1 MIARY
6 AFLLS
11 LFMPAMHAAH
21 GQAYSELDIG
31 DVRARFFSNGR
42 VAGGGGTGSS
52 PYEVPIG
59 EPASPLYVG
68 GLWIGGQTTANQT
81 RVSTILF
88 DTDGTQHFFP
98 GPLKLDGT
106 TDAANSLLYDQV
118 WRVSRAEVDAHQAYF
133 LCLNDPGCDPAVQY
147 PNGYTI
153 PLSFMG
159 WPAMGDVAEGYATY
173 LAPFH
178 DFNQDGNYNPA
189 DGDAPCIMGDQALF
203 SIFNDYL
210 GNVNGNT
217 GLGVEVHQMPFA
229 FNSADPAIG
238 QTVFVS
244 YRLINRSSQTYTNTM
259 LGFFN
264 DFDIGCA
271 TDDFIG
277 CDPSRNLAYGYNW
290 DNEDTGCLGQAG
302 YGVQPPAFGMTLI
315 KGPLVDADDADNAS
329 ANTLPNWNGRGFG
342 DGIIDNERHGLSH
355 FMYFNSSASPCCNDP
370 AFSMH
375 SYNYMRGIWK
385 DGTPMS
391 YGGSGYSTDPSALL
405 CAFMFPGD
413 GDPVGAGTGGQVQN
427 PWSETVQTPAT
438 PDRRGLMSM
447 GAFTLEPG
455 ENMHLLFAYVYARAA
470 SGGPMA
476 SVEALRVRVDS
487 VLAFAETLPVW
498 DASEMQAFSNGC
510 AEYTS
515 VSVGEVQGGKQFAV
529 FPVPVSDALHFQAPS
544 GFAGGS
550 FTLRDATGRA
560 VLQQRIMPDR
570 NSVDVSSLAK
580 GLYVFEAIARDARFT
595 GRIVKE

>member
-1 MIARY
+1 
-6 AFLLS
+6 
-11 LFMPAMHAAH
+11 
-21 GQAYSELDIG
+21 
-31 DVRARFFSNGR
+31 
-42 VAGGGGTGSS
+42 
-52 PYEVPIG
+52 
-59 EPASPLYVG
+59 
-68 GLWIGGQTTANQT
+68 
-81 RVSTILF
+81 
-88 DTDGTQHFFP
+88 
-98 GPLKLDGT
+98 
-106 TDAANSLLYDQV
+106 
-118 WRVSRAEVDAHQAYF
+118 
-133 LCLNDPGCDPAVQY
+133 
-147 PNGYTI
+147 
-153 PLSFMG
+153 
-159 WPAMGDVAEGYATY
+159 
-173 LAPFH
+173 
-178 DFNQDGNYNPA
+178 
-189 DGDAPCIMGDQALF
+189 
-203 SIFNDYL
+203 
-210 GNVNGNT
+210 
-217 GLGVEVHQMPFA
+217 
-229 FNSADPAIG
+229 
-238 QTVFVS
+238 
-244 YRLINRSSQTYTNTM
+244 
-259 LGFFN
+259 
-264 DFDIGCA
+264 
-271 TDDFIG
+271 
-277 CDPSRNLAYGYNW
+277 
-290 DNEDTGCLGQAG
+290 
-302 YGVQPPAFGMTLI
+302 
-315 KGPLVDADDADNAS
+315 
-329 ANTLPNWNGRGFG
+329 
-342 DGIIDNERHGLSH
+342 
-355 FMYFNSSASPCCNDP
+355 
-370 AFSMH
+370 MH